1 MMKWQRERAR
11 RTVELATRVHG
22 KLTDK
27 AGLPMVD
34 HVLRVA
40 WGAGEL
46 GTDEWVAGYLHDT
59 VEDGDVTVEQLRADF
74 GDTIADAVEALTH
87 LDNEPY
93 WDYIARVEMNALA
106 IAVKL
111 SDLTDNMDLKRTLLI
126 TDTKQYD
133 RVVQILVP
141 RYYRAYA
148 RLMAVQKHG
157 YNHSRLGE

>member
-1 MMKWQRERAR
+1 MFNWQRVRVQKA
-11 RTVELATRVHG
+11 VDLAQKVHG
-22 KLTDK
+22 RLTDK
-27 AGLPMVD
+27 AGKPMLD

-40 WGAGEL
+40 EGAGAF
-46 GTDEWVAGYLHDT
+46 GTDAHVAGLLHDT

-74 GDTIADAVEALTH
+74 GDKIANAVEALTH

-93 WDYIARVEMNALA
+93 WDYIARVEMDALA
-106 IAVKL
+106 ISVKL

-148 RLMAVQKHG
+148 RLMVVQEHG
-157 YNHSRLGE
+157 YNHY